1 MKKSI
6 ILLVTSLILNS
17 LSYSQ
22 TKQIAHKSHSGST
35 ENFNSDAYNDNFG
48 LYEPYFPVEKVVLTK
63 KKCLVEIRS
72 NKKADTICDH
82 PYLSGQYTL
91 QEIKTFYG
99 ENVEFKGFENKFFN
113 DSIPNKKPQTN
124 KNSLYLI
131 AFLIFSG
138 SISFILFRKSV

>member
-1 MKKSI
+1 MKKI
-6 ILLVTSLILNS
+6 FILSVTSLILNS

-22 TKQIAHKSHSGST
+22 TKQIAHKSHSGSS
-35 ENFNSDAYNDNFG
+35 ENFIPEAYTDNFG

-63 KKCLVEIRS
+63 KNCLVEIRT

-99 ENVEFKGFENKFFN
+99 ENVEFKGFENQFFN
-113 DSIPNKKPQTN
+113 DSIPNKKPRTN
-124 KNSLYLI
+124 KNSLYII
-131 AFLIFSG
+131 AFLIFSS
-138 SISFILFRKSV
+138 SISFILLRKSV